1 MSGDRGFMNFT
12 YMKDF
17 MKHFVDMGVPGN
29 TVRVWQNHKEI
40 FSHSEGY
47 SDKEEKV
54 AMTGDEL
61 FNIYS
66 CSKVATVT
74 AALQLYERGEFL
86 LDTPI
91 YEFIPEYREMFIK
104 DNEGNLTKAKNAIT
118 MRHLFTMT
126 AGFSYDKN
134 TEGFRLAREKT
145 NGKMDTVETIK
156 CMATD
161 PLGFEPGTKWR
172 YSLCH
177 DVLGGVVEVISGKK
191 FSKYVTENIF
201 KPLGMNESY
210 YRYSDEIGEKMASH
224 YRFIEENEEYRNIS
238 DFQAKGSSTVGHTVK
253 IEKDRTM
260 DYGPA
265 FESGGSGVITS
276 ANDYI
281 KLADALSCGGIGAT
295 GERILSK
302 GTIDLMRTNQLNEDQ
317 LKCMKWSQLKGCGYG
332 LGVRCVIDREKSG
345 FTGPYSEFG
354 WGGAA
359 GSTIMCD
366 PDTGISMFYAMH
378 MLNPME
384 HYYQPR
390 IKNLVYT
397 CMNR

>member
-1 MSGDRGFMNFT
+1 MDFT

-29 TVRVWQNHKEI
+29 TIRVYQNHKEI

-47 SDKEEKV
+47 ADKEEKI
-54 AMTGDEL
+54 AMTGNEL

-74 AALQLYERGEFL
+74 AALQLYEKGEFL
-86 LDTPI
+86 LDTPL
-91 YEFIPEYREMFIK
+91 YEFIPEYRQMYIK
-104 DNEGNLTKAKNAIT
+104 DKDGNLTKAKNAIT

-126 AGFSYDKN
+126 AGLSYNKD
-134 TEGFRLAREKT
+134 TEGFKTAKEKT
-145 NGKMDTVETIK
+145 NGQMNTVETIRCLSK
-156 CMATD
+156 D
-161 PLGFEPGTKWR
+161 PLGFEPGTRWR

-177 DVLGGVVEVISGKK
+177 DVLGAVVEVISGKK
-191 FSKYVTENIF
+191 FSEYVTENIF

-210 YRYSDEIGEKMASH
+210 YRYTDEIGSKMASL
-224 YRFIEENEEYRNIS
+224 YRFVEDNAENRNVT
-238 DFQAKGSSTVGHTVK
+238 DFQAKGNSTEGYIVK
-253 IEKDRTM
+253 TDKDRTM
-260 DYGPA
+260 DYGPE
-265 FESGGSGVITS
+265 FESGGAGIITS

-281 KLADALSCGGIGAT
+281 KLADALASGGVGTT

-302 GTIDLMRTNQLNEDQ
+302 GTIDLMRTNQLGEEQ
-317 LKCMKWSQLKGCGYG
+317 LKYMTWTQLKGCGYG
-332 LGVRCVIDREKSG
+332 LGVRCVIDRVKSG
-345 FTGPYSEFG
+345 FVGPYSEFG

-397 CMNR
+397 CMNK

>member
-1 MSGDRGFMNFT
+1 MDFT

-17 MKHFVDMGVPGN
+17 MKRFVEMGVPGN
-29 TVRVWQNHKEI
+29 TIRVWQNHREI
-40 FSHSEGY
+40 FSHTEGY
-47 SDKEEKV
+47 ADVENKV
-54 AMTGDEL
+54 KMTGDEL

-74 AALQLYERGEFL
+74 AALQLYEKGAFL
-86 LDTPI
+86 LDTPL
-91 YEFIPEYREMFIK
+91 YDFIPEYREMYIK
-104 DNEGNLTKAKNAIT
+104 DKDGNIAKAKNAIT

-126 AGFSYDKN
+126 AGFSYDRETDAFK
-134 TEGFRLAREKT
+134 LAYDKT
-145 NGKMDTVETIK
+145 NGQMNTVETMRCLAK
-156 CMATD
+156 D

-177 DVLGGVVEVISGKK
+177 DVLGAVVEVISGKR
-191 FSKYVTENIF
+191 FSTYVTENIF

-210 YRYSDEIGEKMASH
+210 YKYTDKLGERMASQ
-224 YRFIEENEEYRNIS
+224 YRFVEEKEEYRNIA
-238 DFQAKGSSTVGHTVK
+238 DFQARGNSTVGHIIKLDK
-253 IEKDRTM
+253 INTM
-260 DYGPA
+260 DVGPE
-265 FESGGSGVITS
+265 FESGGGGVISS

-281 KLADALSCGGIGAT
+281 KLADALSNGGVGAT
-295 GERILSK
+295 GEKILSK
-302 GTIDLMRTNQLNEDQ
+302 GTIELMRTNQLGDEQ
-317 LKCMKWSQLKGCGYG
+317 IKCMTWSQLKGCGYG
-332 LGVRCVIDREKSG
+332 LGVRCVVDRAKSG

-397 CMNR
+397 CMDR

>member
-91 YEFIPEYREMFIK
+91 YEFIPEYREMFINDK
-104 DNEGNLTKAKNAIT
+104 EGNLIKAKNAIT

-260 DYGPA
+260 DYGIDIGMDLGMEYMPENMEETTTETG
-265 FESGGSGVITS
+265 FS
-276 ANDYI
+276 ANTV
-281 KLADALSCGGIGAT
+281 LSSVPAMGGITAAV
-295 GERILSK
+295 LV
-302 GTIDLMRTNQLNEDQ
+302 
-317 LKCMKWSQLKGCGYG
+317 
-332 LGVRCVIDREKSG
+332 LGVVLGIVLAKRKIKKG
-345 FTGPYSEFG
+345 FDWYE
-354 WGGAA
+354 
-359 GSTIMCD
+359 D
-366 PDTGISMFYAMH
+366 
-378 MLNPME
+378 
-384 HYYQPR
+384 
-390 IKNLVYT
+390 
-397 CMNR
+397 